1 MLDQAFEQVY
11 NKFKLHFYQKI
22 FSRFED
28 REATLTTV
36 ESFCMEVIMA
46 LREPTIAEFSHM
58 MNLSTPNAAY
68 KINSLVKKG
77 YVERIQSS
85 TDKREYHLRP
95 TQKYI
100 DYYNIS
106 YSYLHQVMER
116 AKERFSPEDLQKLE
130 EMLVIFSDELMPEIA
145 LPKRELP
152 QSTTRA
158 PAGLVQSLRG
168 RIVCCGSEHSVQQFH
183 QRRSVGSKLRVKII
197 PDGVIVIERPG
208 GAAGSG
214 FDPGIVPA
222 ARVPELLGN
231 CGADHRPPGVNPG
244 PRCDA
249 GPVQIALQRLGSIPH
264 RAAAQRHLAVILDLP
279 GRRVNGL
286 PQRIER
292 TGQRSGIVYR
302 AGVRLKKGAVPCA
315 GIGAQQ
321 QRRQAAF
328 RRQKL
333 PAEGIRR
340 QTRRQ
345 IQPSGQA
352 VKVVAGKQQIPPVA
366 AAVPT
371 PRTDKVKGFPRP
383 HARAIP
389 KGGFRFTASRF
400 NHSFTSVGQGSPMA
414 KARVA

>member
-152 QSTTRA
+152 Q
-158 PAGLVQSLRG
+158 
-168 RIVCCGSEHSVQQFH
+168 
-183 QRRSVGSKLRVKII
+183 
-197 PDGVIVIERPG
+197 
-208 GAAGSG
+208 
-214 FDPGIVPA
+214 
-222 ARVPELLGN
+222 
-231 CGADHRPPGVNPG
+231 
-244 PRCDA
+244 
-249 GPVQIALQRLGSIPH
+249 
-264 RAAAQRHLAVILDLP
+264 
-279 GRRVNGL
+279 
-286 PQRIER
+286 
-292 TGQRSGIVYR
+292 
-302 AGVRLKKGAVPCA
+302 
-315 GIGAQQ
+315 
-321 QRRQAAF
+321 
-328 RRQKL
+328 
-333 PAEGIRR
+333 
-340 QTRRQ
+340 
-345 IQPSGQA
+345 
-352 VKVVAGKQQIPPVA
+352 
-366 AAVPT
+366 
-371 PRTDKVKGFPRP
+371 
-383 HARAIP
+383 
-389 KGGFRFTASRF
+389 
-400 NHSFTSVGQGSPMA
+400 
-414 KARVA
+414 